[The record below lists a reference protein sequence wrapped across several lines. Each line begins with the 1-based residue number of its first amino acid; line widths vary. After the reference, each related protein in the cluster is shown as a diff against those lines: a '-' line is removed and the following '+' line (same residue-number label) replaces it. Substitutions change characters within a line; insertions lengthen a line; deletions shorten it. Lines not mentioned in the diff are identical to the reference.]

1 MKNPNIGISEINR
14 KAIAEQLS
22 KILADEFVIYSKTL
36 NAHWNIEGPDF
47 HSVHLFLESLY
58 KEQQGIVDTV
68 AEKIRIIGHYV
79 PAQLA
84 KYLELTHLS
93 ETTPEKNDS
102 RTLYGD
108 LLEAHESIIIFIRE
122 NIKPFAE
129 KLKAEG
135 ISDYITGLMEQHE
148 KTAWMLRAH
157 LSH

>member
-79 PAQLA
+79 PAQLV

-108 LLEAHESIIIFIRE
+108 LLEAHESIIIYIRE